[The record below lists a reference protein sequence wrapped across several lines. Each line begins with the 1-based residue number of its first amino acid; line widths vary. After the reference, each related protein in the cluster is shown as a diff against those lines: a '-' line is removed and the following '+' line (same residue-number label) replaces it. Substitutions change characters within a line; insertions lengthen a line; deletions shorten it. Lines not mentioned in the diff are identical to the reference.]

1 MTDLY
6 RNYMPCQFCRVAV
19 TEVRKEMTIE
29 NWLSEVEE
37 CKGRNATPIPNCL
50 FTETRL
56 SIGARF
62 GVYIQLLRLVA
73 RSPYWRSAS
82 VLMPLSKLGEECRLG
97 ERQVQR
103 YLVELRQAG
112 WLETRFHGPQGNEYF
127 LKQF

>member
-1 MTDLY
+1 
-6 RNYMPCQFCRVAV
+6 
-19 TEVRKEMTIE
+19 MTIE

-37 CKGRNATPIPNCL
+37 CKRRNATPIPNCL

-82 VLMPLSKLGEECRLG
+82 LLMPLSKLGEECRLG

-112 WLETRFHGPQGNEYF
+112 WLETRFRGSQGNEYF